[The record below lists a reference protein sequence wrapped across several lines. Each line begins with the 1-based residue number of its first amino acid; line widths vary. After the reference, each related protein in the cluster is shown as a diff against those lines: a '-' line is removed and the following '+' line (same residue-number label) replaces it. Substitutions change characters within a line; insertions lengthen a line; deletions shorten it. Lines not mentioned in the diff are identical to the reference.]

1 MSDAAFTVVALE
13 RTHAREAFT
22 SGVEPL
28 DLYLRQQATH
38 DLLRRVSSCFVALNG
53 ERIAGYYT
61 LASASVA
68 LGDLPQSLAQRLPRY
83 PTIPAVK
90 MGRLAVDLAYRGRG
104 LGAALLAD
112 AFTRVLRAEI
122 AAWALLV
129 DAKDDAAVAF
139 YRHHGFIAFAD
150 APRVLFLPV
159 ASARA
164 ATGAA

>member
-1 MSDAAFTVVALE
+1 MSGSFHVAALDGA
-13 RTHAREAFT
+13 HAREAFD
-22 SGVEPL
+22 SGVDAL
-28 DLYLRQQATH
+28 DRYLRQQATQ
-38 DLLRRVSSCFVALNG
+38 DQRRRVSSCFVALDG

-68 LGDLPQSLAQRLPRY
+68 LGDLPQLVAQRLPRY
-83 PTIPAVK
+83 PTIPAVR

-112 AFTRVLRAEI
+112 ALDRVLRADI

-139 YRHHGFIAFAD
+139 YQHHGFVAFAD
-150 APRVLFLPV
+150 IPRTLFLPV
-159 ASARA
+159 TTARA
-164 ATGAA
+164 ARDRS